1 MIIMAVAM
9 VVVASGSVSALTLQE
24 GAEAARCDGCPKDLF
39 GDNLK
44 DVILYGSYA
53 RGDYSAQ
60 SDVDVM
66 IIAEIEEKD
75 IMKHVYAISE
85 YLGEFLIDYDIVI
98 SPVVESYSRYQQYKD
113 VIPFLKNVQREGI
126 ALVS

>member
-1 MIIMAVAM
+1 MCTKNELDFVLNNL
-9 VVVASGSVSALTLQE
+9 VEKV
-24 GAEAARCDGCPKDLF
+24 KDLF

-113 VIPFLKNVQREGI
+113 VIPFLKNVQKEGI
-126 ALVS
+126 GLVS